1 MDAQL
6 KEFRKNLGRR
16 IKQLRE
22 QQDITQ
28 LELAA
33 RINKDKQAINRYEIE
48 GANPTAYILTS
59 ISKALNVDPTT
70 LLDFSN
76 LK

>member
-1 MDAQL
+1 MDAKL
-6 KEFRKNLGRR
+6 IEFRKNLGRR

-22 QQDITQ
+22 QLNITQ

-33 RINKDKQAINRYEIE
+33 RINKDKQVINRYEIE
-48 GANPTAYILTS
+48 GANPTAYILMALS
-59 ISKALNVDPTT
+59 RALNVDPTT
-70 LLDFSN
+70 LLDFSD